1 MLEFSFVSFASTSFL
16 NRAFSCCSSAMVIGL
31 SPTLT
36 ERDGLAVDE
45 GEPMDDSLEAGLKFG
60 E

>member
-1 MLEFSFVSFASTSFL
+1 
-16 NRAFSCCSSAMVIGL
+16 MVIGL

-60 E
+60 EWFISALNEYILL